1 MFCYRFPDEQVFL
14 SLAEV
19 EGLVTIDENGK
30 KSLITNT
37 HSYSLDT
44 VGIITEGGTYDAEG
58 NVITPPTAL
67 TGWHVNYAGD
77 PPEAWDQ
84 HLVIVNTA
92 SRVFFGG
99 AAQAPDNDTLEEM
112 AA

>member
-1 MFCYRFPDEQVFL
+1 MYCYRFNSRNQFRTLAAAE
-14 SLAEV
+14 SLVVDNE
-19 EGLVTIDENGK
+19 
-30 KSLITNT
+30 LITASHT
-37 HSYSLDT
+37 HSLDEIGT
-44 VGIITEGGTYDAEG
+44 LYEGGTYDAEG

-67 TGWHVNYAGD
+67 SGWHVNTAGIA
-77 PPEAWDQ
+77 PEAWDQ

-99 AAQAPDNDTLEEM
+99 AAQAPDTATLEEM

>member
-1 MFCYRFPDEQVFL
+1 MYCYRFNSRNQFRT
-14 SLAEV
+14 LAAA
-19 EGLVTIDENGK
+19 EGLITADDQLITASHTFAIDEIGT
-30 KSLITNT
+30 L
-37 HSYSLDT
+37 Y
-44 VGIITEGGTYDAEG
+44 EGGTYDAEG
-58 NVITPPTAL
+58 KVITPPTPL

>member
-1 MFCYRFPDEQVFL
+1 MYCYRFNSRNQFRT
-14 SLAEV
+14 LAAA
-19 EGLVTIDENGK
+19 EGLITADNELITASHTFAIDEIG
-30 KSLITNT
+30 T
-37 HSYSLDT
+37 
-44 VGIITEGGTYDAEG
+44 ITEGGTYDAEG
-58 NVITPPTAL
+58 NVITPPTPL

-99 AAQAPDNDTLEEM
+99 AAQAPDNATLEEM

>member
-1 MFCYRFPDEQVFL
+1 MYCYRFNSRNQFRT
-14 SLAEV
+14 LAAA
-19 EGLVTIDENGK
+19 EGLITEDNELITASHTYAIDE
-30 KSLITNT
+30 I
-37 HSYSLDT
+37 
-44 VGIITEGGTYDAEG
+44 GIITEGGTYDAEG

-99 AAQAPDNDTLEEM
+99 AAQAPDTATLEEM

>member
-1 MFCYRFPDEQVFL
+1 MYCYRFNSRNQFRT
-14 SLAEV
+14 LAAA
-19 EGLVTIDENGK
+19 EGLITADNELITASHTHAIDE
-30 KSLITNT
+30 I
-37 HSYSLDT
+37 
-44 VGIITEGGTYDAEG
+44 GIITEGGTYDAEG
-58 NVITPPTAL
+58 NVITPPTPL

-99 AAQAPDNDTLEEM
+99 AAQAPDTATLEEM

>member
-1 MFCYRFPDEQVFL
+1 MYCYRFNSRNQFRT
-14 SLAEV
+14 LAAA
-19 EGLVTIDENGK
+19 EG
-30 KSLITNT
+30 LITNDDQLITASHT
-37 HSYSLDT
+37 HAIDE
-44 VGIITEGGTYDAEG
+44 VGTLTEGGTYDAEG
-58 NVITPPTAL
+58 NVITPPTPL

-99 AAQAPDNDTLEEM
+99 AAQAPDTATLEEM